1 MGYSP
6 GFCKEL
12 DTTEQQHMHIR
23 RKIYSTK
30 LAHMTWSLT
39 SLRICRV
46 SRQAGDQGEQMV
58 SLQSESEGLRTR
70 RANDISSI
78 PRAGRLKGQEELVL
92 QFPQKVGKSQHLSQQ
107 AVRRE
112 EFGITREMVYLFVFF
127 RPSTD
132 WMRPTHIGRAIFF
145 T

>member
-12 DTTEQQHMHIR
+12 DTTEQQHMHIH

-39 SLRICRV
+39 SPRICRV

-70 RANDISSI
+70 RANDIKFYPKSWQTQGS
-78 PRAGRLKGQEELVL
+78 GRTSASL
-92 QFPQKVGKSQHLSQQ
+92 
-107 AVRRE
+107 
-112 EFGITREMVYLFVFF
+112 
-127 RPSTD
+127 PSEG
-132 WMRPTHIGRAIFF
+132 RKKPTS
-145 T
+145 